1 MLACEALRALA
12 LVGTREVEAGA
23 TMLAARWNVSTL
35 VDIGLTLL
43 PRDAGRTFAG
53 ELVGRGGTGAPVC
66 TGMGQTGVCPLAQLP

>member
-66 TGMGQTGVCPLAQLP
+66 AGMGQTGVCPLAQLP